1 MVRILTSM
9 FIFSNL
15 FLRSQNCTNSNTMGA
30 TLTQQ
35 LLPLPEHMSSPPVC
49 SGVRVDWS
57 LDFCVV
63 FCRSLLVFLFFSLL
77 VIVLSVLRFTASDY
91 PFGILDL
98 RLLITP
104 FGILDLRLLITPFG
118 IFKLQTFPN
127 INNQYNKYK
136 SIMVSIK
143 FKSKTYHRVW
153 TVQSSNRIIVKIDV
167 PIPHI

>member
-1 MVRILTSM
+1 MSLFYTPGLLWYLFVFMVRILTSM

-77 VIVLSVLRFTASDY
+77 VIVLSVLLWFTASDY
-91 PFGILDL
+91 LPL
-98 RLLITP
+98 
-104 FGILDLRLLITPFG
+104 
-118 IFKLQTFPN
+118 
-127 INNQYNKYK
+127 
-136 SIMVSIK
+136 V
-143 FKSKTYHRVW
+143 
-153 TVQSSNRIIVKIDV
+153 SSNVSFFSSFMFTTWTMTCAPSHWCYTPNSGIYRQLSVDIFFVISAKLVT
-167 PIPHI
+167 